1 MGAIRNY
8 KIAKEYLK
16 YFEQV
21 SVVTPK
27 DKNSWPKGES
37 LDLSGFDI
45 HEVGSFCLH
54 SLIGKFPDTIKFNS
68 KRRQSRWSNL
78 FRKVVRSFPFNL
90 ILNGGGLKYIFD
102 GYKKG
107 VQLIENE
114 EIDYIQTSFPPM
126 TDQVIGWLLKRK
138 FPHLTWIA
146 DFRDLVVEDRR
157 NDIVLPEL
165 QHWFIKK
172 LVSKADVV
180 TTVSTGLEDH
190 ISTYKKSVEIL
201 RNGIPN
207 ESSHKS
213 DLIAQKFTI
222 SYTGSIYKNL
232 QTPQLLFDAI
242 SALIKEGKLSKE
254 KIQFLYR
261 GKDIHLWQE
270 LIKQNGLSEI
280 FNGMPSQVSIK
291 ESRVLQHSS
300 HINLLLSWASK
311 DFKGILTGKMYD
323 YMAAGKPVALIVNGE
338 KDEEFEW
345 IFEETNLGEI
355 FYHPSKELESM
366 KTFIMQY
373 YQEWLTTGDVKP
385 ITNQKGLED
394 FRIENII
401 ENFVENVLKIKP
413 SKTKLTPLKNQSSS
427 KIAS

>member
-8 KIAKEYLK
+8 KVAKAYLK
-16 YFEQV
+16 YFDKV

-27 DKNSWPKGES
+27 DKNSWPKGAS
-37 LDLSGFDI
+37 LDLSEFDI

-68 KRRQSRWSNL
+68 KRRQSKWSNL

-90 ILNGGGLKYIFD
+90 FLNGGGLKYILN

-107 VQLIENE
+107 SQLIESE
-114 EIDYIQTSFPPM
+114 GIDYIQTSYPPM

-172 LVSKADVV
+172 LVAKAEVV
-180 TTVSTGLEDH
+180 TTVSDGLKDH
-190 ISTYKKSVEIL
+190 MSAYKNSVELI
-201 RNGIPN
+201 RNGIPD
-207 ESSHKS
+207 EPSSRC
-213 DLIAQKFTI
+213 DLIGQKFTI

-242 SALIKEGKLSKE
+242 SALIKEGKLNKE

-261 GKDIHLWQE
+261 GKDIQLWQDIIE
-270 LIKQNGLSEI
+270 QHGLSAI
-280 FNGMPSQVSIK
+280 FNGIPAQVSIK
-291 ESRVLQHSS
+291 ESRILQHSS

-323 YMAAGKPVALIVNGE
+323 YMAAGKPVALIINGE
-338 KDEEFEW
+338 KDGEFEW
-345 IFEETNLGEI
+345 IFKQTNLGEI

-373 YQEWLTTGDVKP
+373 YQEWLMTGNVKSV
-385 ITNQKGLED
+385 TNQKGLEE

-413 SKTKLTPLKNQSSS
+413 VKLQLNPLKNQLPS